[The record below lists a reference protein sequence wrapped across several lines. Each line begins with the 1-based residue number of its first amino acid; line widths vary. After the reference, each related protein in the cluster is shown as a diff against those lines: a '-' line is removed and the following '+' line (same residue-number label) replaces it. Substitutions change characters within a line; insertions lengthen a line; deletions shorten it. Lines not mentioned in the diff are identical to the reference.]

1 MVADA
6 TLLVANVKITSAH
19 MACPFVIHFRTYRKS
34 HWFRW
39 GLMFQG
45 AISVR
50 LGMMPEDERLNEV
63 ILMGP
68 RRSP

>member
-1 MVADA
+1 VLNSSVVMVADA

-45 AISVR
+45 AISDAP
-50 LGMMPEDERLNEV
+50 GDDA
-63 ILMGP
+63 
-68 RRSP
+68 RR